1 MKETKQKS
9 DHHMSSEKGE
19 ASAMECDTQR
29 KDHGSPK
36 KVSHSSPHTP
46 GSPSRNSN
54 LQSPT
59 KSSSQNKTVLD
70 RMSQLRLSRS
80 EETSRKKGATL
91 ASIKMP
97 AALMHELTANESPRK
112 GTNRRNNAPE
122 VNVNNSPISPEHQSP
137 SVNRR
142 RKGFFGNKK
151 VSLSQSKKENS
162 VASDGSTTT
171 TTTASSQS
179 NASAPK
185 TNINASIENNQVA
198 TNEKLPEK
206 FEKKPSKKWS
216 KTSVTGEIA
225 CVSLAGNEGT
235 NVIDRKQPPTELD
248 METSKQLPL
257 NEGVVNNDHNFES
270 VSCLSPISQ
279 LSFGALKKVL
289 TDSASGYRN
298 FDCSRSPMTEEQSR
312 ENSITDEI
320 NADMPF
326 EYDTHDTNDMDIQ
339 DNNFYHP
346 ENLRLTV
353 KDVPIENVL
362 DVAGVSSPEK
372 VEPKSIVENNESSQK
387 EAITHT
393 DEKVQAN
400 KSKVR
405 FALGSNTTRL
415 VSTTNDNVNA
425 SKGGYSDALV
435 QLKDQM
441 DRGHASGDIDALFGA
456 SQECIDLLVFV
467 NHENKRF
474 EKNRKKQ
481 LALMADEVSTCT
493 IVENILVD
501 HFFLKSNQHYPFRI

>member
-9 DHHMSSEKGE
+9 DLHISSEKGE

-29 KDHGSPK
+29 KDRGSPK
-36 KVSHSSPHTP
+36 KVSQTSPTSP

-80 EETSRKKGATL
+80 EEISRKKGATL

-112 GTNRRNNAPE
+112 GTNRRNDAPE

-142 RKGFFGNKK
+142 RKGFFGNEK

-198 TNEKLPEK
+198 TNEKLPEN

-225 CVSLAGNEGT
+225 CVSLPGNRET
-235 NVIDRKQPPTELD
+235 KVIDRKQPPTELD

-289 TDSASGYRN
+289 TDSASGYKN

-320 NADMPF
+320 NADVPF

-346 ENLRLTV
+346 ENLRLTD

-372 VEPKSIVENNESSQK
+372 VGPKSKVENNESSQQ

-393 DEKVQAN
+393 DEKAQAN

-415 VSTTNDNVNA
+415 VSATNDNVNV
-425 SKGGYSDALV
+425 SKGGYRDELL

-467 NHENKRF
+467 NNENKRF

-481 LALMADEVSTCT
+481 LALMADEVSKLR
-493 IVENILVD
+493 IQL
-501 HFFLKSNQHYPFRI
+501 LKIY